1 MSEIILKLPRRR
13 NRVKIVRNSDEIDKF
28 LDIRSTNLPSGYRK
42 KGIAKVTEN
51 RLSESNFEEKLK
63 TSKTIFTHKFVISES
78 NQPFQISLSNI
89 PLSSISL
96 DEAKIE
102 VQNAYDKGFLD
113 GQEASSAAY
122 QNEIKTHKEWIK
134 SIDSVAKEIKTQYIK
149 ETELFQNAVVP
160 VAIMIAEHILARE
173 ISKDNS
179 IIIDQTKKAINS
191 LYDDRIIRISVHPD
205 DVAILSNV
213 KSELLADK
221 SKIAGVEITPD
232 SSIKRGGCILHTDA
246 GVIDARIKSQ
256 LEKIR
261 DSLTD
266 MSDDPS
272 HQQGRIHFTQFND
285 GNIDGDNYYHNE
297 FLNQESE

>member
-13 NRVKIVRNSDEIDKF
+13 NRVKIVRNPDEIDKF
-28 LDIRSTNLPSGYRK
+28 LDTRGSLTPGYRK
-42 KGIAKVTEN
+42 KSSDKDILQKKI
-51 RLSESNFEEKLK
+51 SESNFEEDLK
-63 TSKTIFTHKFVISES
+63 STKTVFTHKFVISES

-96 DEAKIE
+96 EDAKIE

-113 GQEASSAAY
+113 GQESSSAAY
-122 QNEIKTHKEWIK
+122 QNEIKTHKDWIK
-134 SIDSVAKEIKTQYIK
+134 SIDLVVNEIKSQFIK

-191 LYDDRIIRISVHPD
+191 LYEDKIIRISVNPE
-205 DVAILSNV
+205 DVKILSKV

-221 SKIAGVEITPD
+221 SKIEGVVITPD
-232 SSIKRGGCILHTDA
+232 SSIERGGCILYTDA
-246 GVIDARIKSQ
+246 GVVDARIKTQ

-261 DSLTD
+261 DSLDD
-266 MSDDPS
+266 MSNQPS
-272 HQQGRIHFTQFND
+272 YQMDKLNNEQPDND
-285 GNIDGDNYYHNE
+285 KFGENLYQNKYS
-297 FLNQESE
+297 NQEFE